1 MGALPFTSTRRVG
14 NARPRIVQA
23 FVVLLACFASV
34 PSEAGPSLDPARHPY
49 IALISTDQASYQPS
63 AQAHVL
69 LSLRNP
75 SEAGFAGRVT
85 TSLFRNERQIL
96 QDSQAVSMPPRGR
109 TSLAIAMAVPPSD
122 LRGYRVEVVVEAP
135 EGKAVDRGF
144 GSLDVETGALPSRF
158 PRQCWVSKWGPDVD
172 PASLTDSLVA
182 WRCNIIQG
190 YANYYR
196 PELAPP
202 AALQAWPSLPNKPV
216 GRPMIEA
223 VIAAAHVR
231 RLPVLFFQATGEAYD
246 DFLERRTGPKL
257 EEGSFVRPCS
267 TTKPCGEAD
276 LDRSPRAP
284 DNWSQYGWQTD
295 HLDLFDTCSHGWQ
308 KQLLSKSIKPMLV
321 QFAFDSWQA
330 DTLGPP
336 NGDRYDFKGRL
347 HDPGACLSRFTSDAQ
362 HVLDA
367 PVVVNN
373 VSGWHG
379 DITALA
385 GAQPMIYRE
394 TWNFDTPTYAGLDAL
409 TDGSQGGLRRYT
421 ARPIIQPAYLQRAL
435 SKRCDTS
442 PSDLSCRVN
451 MSSPLLATAMYAIAG
466 STFMNH
472 MDDGCLATG
481 VFMEGYHLPCPAA
494 VEDALL
500 TYKNF
505 EVAYQPML
513 RDGVTPSA
521 EPCVVTSGVV
531 AGTTGT
537 AGQAYV
543 LGRTKAGFQ
552 ICQFLN
558 LTGIP
563 TDHWTDLDGT
573 MPSPVEGHDIGGKLY
588 YVGSPVTPGTNRLW
602 WASPDANNGA
612 AVELPYTVGTDATGA
627 FVAFT
632 LPSLSYWSMAVLETN
647 TLADDD
653 FHINPYALV
662 RGANFTE
669 ASNGIGSA
677 RTVTIGSCCGRWARY
692 AGLDFGPVSPADIHL
707 LYGSSRRTS
716 ILVRLDDRHGPVVGG
731 CSLQATGGPGAR
743 QDKRCAIH
751 KAIGRHD
758 VVLVFHGAGAS
769 LYNFEFER

>member
-1 MGALPFTSTRRVG
+1 MNALPIASM
-14 NARPRIVQA
+14 RIVGYAQSRIVRA
-23 FVVLLACFASV
+23 LCLLLAYFGSA
-34 PSEAGPSLDPARHPY
+34 PAEAGPSLDPARHPY
-49 IALISTDQASYQPS
+49 IALISTDQASYEPG

-85 TSLFRNERQIL
+85 TTLFRNERQIL
-96 QDSQAVSMPPRGR
+96 QDSRTISMPPRGSA
-109 TSLAIAMAVPPSD
+109 SLTVAIAVPPSD

-135 EGKAVDRGF
+135 KGEAVDRGF

-202 AALQAWPSLPNKPV
+202 KNLQAWPSLPNKPV
-216 GRPMIEA
+216 GRPVIDA
-223 VIAAAHVR
+223 VIAAAHAR
-231 RLPVLFFQATGEAYD
+231 HLPMLFFQATGEAYD
-246 DFLERRTGPKL
+246 DFLERRTGPTL
-257 EEGSFVRPCS
+257 DEGSFVRSCS
-267 TTKPCGEAD
+267 RAAPCGEAD

-295 HLDLFDTCSHGWQ
+295 HLDLFDTCSPGWQ
-308 KQLLSKSIKPMLV
+308 KQLLSKSIKPMLA
-321 QFAFDSWQA
+321 QFAFDGWQA

-336 NGDRYDFKGRL
+336 NGDRYDYKGRL

-362 HVLDA
+362 KALGA

-385 GAQPMIYRE
+385 GTQPMIYRE
-394 TWNFDTPTYAGLDAL
+394 TWNFDTATYSGLDAL
-409 TDGSQGGLRRYT
+409 TDGSQGGLRHYT
-421 ARPIIQPAYLQRAL
+421 ARPIIQPAYLQRTL
-435 SKRCDTS
+435 SKRCDAS
-442 PSDLSCRVN
+442 PNDPSCRVN
-451 MSSPLLATAMYAIAG
+451 MTSPLLATAMFAIAG

-472 MDDGCLATG
+472 MDDGCVATG
-481 VFMEGYHLPCPAA
+481 VFMEGYHLPCPAV

-521 EPCVVTSGVV
+521 EPCVVTSGIV
-531 AGTTGT
+531 AGTTG
-537 AGQAYV
+537 AAEQAYV

-558 LTGIP
+558 LAGIP
-563 TDHWTDLDGT
+563 TDLWTDLDGT
-573 MPSPVEGHDIGGKLY
+573 MPPPTKAHDIGVKLY
-588 YVGSPVTPGTNRLW
+588 YVGSPVVSGRNRLW

-612 AVELPYTVGTDATGA
+612 TVDLPYTAGQDGTGA
-627 FVAFT
+627 FVTFT
-632 LPSLSYWSMAVLETN
+632 LPSLAYWSMVALETN

-653 FHINPYALV
+653 FHINPYELI
-662 RGANFTE
+662 RGANFSD
-669 ASNGIGSA
+669 AANGVGSA
-677 RTVTIGSCCGRWARY
+677 RTVTSGSCCGRWARY
-692 AGLDFGPVSPADIHL
+692 AGLEFGPVSPTYIHMR
-707 LYGSSRRTS
+707 YGSDKRTS
-716 ILVRLDDRHGPVVGG
+716 ILIRLDDRHGPVVGA
-731 CSLQATGGPGAR
+731 CSLPATGGPGAQR
-743 QDKRCAIH
+743 DTRCAIQQ
-751 KAIGRHD
+751 ATGRHD
-758 VVLVFHGAGAS
+758 LVLVFHGRGSS
-769 LYNFEFER
+769 LYSFEFER